1 MSMRGEPTSSSTM
14 SNASYKSNGTHS
26 TSEAV
31 LLGHYRKGEC
41 SIMSHRMRTRQGPTA
56 RTLTALAWYMKV
68 LPKRSRKDSRR
79 WPRL

>member
-1 MSMRGEPTSSSTM
+1 MSTGCALASSSTVTHI
-14 SNASYKSNGTHS
+14 SYKCMHIPVPEKRTPGCCREQIGPSQ
-26 TSEAV
+26 A
-31 LLGHYRKGEC
+31 
-41 SIMSHRMRTRQGPTA
+41 MRTRQGPTA

>member
-1 MSMRGEPTSSSTM
+1 MSTRCEPTSSSTVTD
-14 SNASYKSNGTHS
+14 ASYKSKCIQS
-26 TSEAV
+26 TSEADSWAFQKV
-31 LLGHYRKGEC
+31 ER
-41 SIMSHRMRTRQGPTA
+41 SIMSHRMRARQGPTA